1 LIKKLLGDKKLFYLT
16 TNPTYDYINRT
27 IEPQKG
33 VTAFLVCKSK
43 TIEDLQSFLENH
55 VFAVWDFMSLLKA
68 LSKLTCTTTPWF
80 ATANQRR
87 GI

>member
-1 LIKKLLGDKKLFYLT
+1 MTIQD
-16 TNPTYDYINRT
+16 INRT
-27 IEPQKG
+27 IEPQKKG
-33 VTAFLVCKSK
+33 VATAFLYKVK

-68 LSKLTCTTTPWF
+68 LQSKLTCTTTPWF
-80 ATANQRR
+80 ATERR

>member
-1 LIKKLLGDKKLFYLT
+1 MTIQD
-16 TNPTYDYINRT
+16 INRT

-33 VTAFLVCKSK
+33 VATAFLVCKSK

-68 LSKLTCTTTPWF
+68 LQSKLTCTTTPWF